1 MTDEISTKK
10 SKFVG
15 ENETYQGLAAC
26 LDLYSIKRTAVSLF
40 CFFFLWSATVFLLD
54 ILGLRLHRINEMNS
68 QESFVSFCLQCIACH
83 NLDPKIYFDA
93 SFCL

>member
-26 LDLYSIKRTAVSLF
+26 LDLYLIKRTAVS
-40 CFFFLWSATVFLLD
+40 FFFFFWWSATVFLLD

-83 NLDPKIYFDA
+83 NLDPKIYA

>member
-26 LDLYSIKRTAVSLF
+26 LDLY
-40 CFFFLWSATVFLLD
+40 LWSATVFLLD

-93 SFCL
+93 SFYL